1 MKVFLLL
8 LNVNNTVIGTFAC
21 QKGGRKKVKNLPRL
35 PKRRSYQNGSKRR
48 SKRVKNLTIYFKFV
62 AHRIPTWV
70 KRRRSKW
77 VKNPTKKEVTLTKK
91 GSKRSHRSRTWQ
103 GTWVKKEVNMGK
115 KSYQKGGLTKNGSK
129 KRSKRVKDLRELLM
143 LRGNP

>member
-77 VKNPTKKEVTLTKK
+77 VKNPTKKEVTLTKR
-91 GSKRSHRSRTWQ
+91 SKRSHRSRTWQ